1 MLRIIPIVHFSA
13 WLMQIW
19 RNDLGVIMT
28 NKTVAAIIIGIDGW
42 EKYTL
47 PLMRSIRKH
56 EPECAIWVIDNASEE
71 PYWKQAEIPISRTD
85 RLCYSA
91 AINVGKDHV
100 DVLGPFDWYIVL
112 SNDVLCTGPFAE
124 KLARYGDD
132 DLVGPL
138 LKETHGFPYIEGWC
152 IATPRKVWDAIGQWD
167 AENFPGSSWED
178 VWWSTEAR
186 LHGCALVE
194 DLPFIHLD
202 QRQRYHVIPDFG
214 GMDTHNRG
222 YFLGKYGQ
230 WAGR

>member
-1 MLRIIPIVHFSA
+1 
-13 WLMQIW
+13 
-19 RNDLGVIMT
+19 MT
-28 NKTVAAIIIGIDGW
+28 TIAAIIIGIDGW
-42 EKYTL
+42 ERYTK
-47 PLMRSIRKH
+47 PLIESIQRH
-56 EPECAIWVIDNASEE
+56 EPDCYIALVDNASAT
-71 PYWKQAEIPISRTD
+71 PYPQIEFTAEYPRLAQFRTE

-91 AINVGKDHV
+91 AINHGHEFFKMLEPIPPEEQV
-100 DVLGPFDWYIVL
+100 DGIDLRARDFDWYIVL

-124 KLARYGDD
+124 TLARYGDG

-152 IATPRKVWDAIGQWD
+152 IATPRRVWDAIGQWD

-202 QRQRYHVIPDFG
+202 QRQRYHVIPNFG
-214 GMDTHNRG
+214 GMDTHNRE
-222 YFLGKYGQ
+222 YFLSKYGQ

>member
-1 MLRIIPIVHFSA
+1 
-13 WLMQIW
+13 
-19 RNDLGVIMT
+19 MT
-28 NKTVAAIIIGIDGW
+28 RPTIAAIIVGIDGW
-42 EKYTL
+42 ERYTK
-47 PLMRSIRKH
+47 PLIDSIRKH
-56 EPECAIWVIDNASEE
+56 EPGCVVTVVDNASAT
-71 PYWKQAEIPISRTD
+71 PYPDDIDA
-85 RLCYSA
+85 RLIHTERMCYSA
-91 AINVGKDHV
+91 AINIGWRHC
-100 DVLGPFDWYIVL
+100 PPSDWYIVL

-124 KLARYGDD
+124 TLARYGDG

-202 QRQRYHVIPDFG
+202 QRQRYHVIPNFG
-214 GMDTHNRG
+214 GMDTHNRE